1 MKKVTLALIILFH
14 VLTTKAQISH
24 GTWMLSSSSNLGFN
38 SYSVKS
44 TSSNPSVFLISTRAG
59 YFAADNFAVGLNL
72 SYLSISSGGTGS
84 ATNATTIGLFGRG
97 FLGKGV
103 FLGAGYS
110 SLSVSGASGDTY
122 TLFPLEFGYAGFINK
137 SFAIEPSLNYVA
149 TGDSDKGGVPL
160 LGLPS
165 SASSSIG
172 LNVAFTFYL
181 NRGDSESK

>member
-1 MKKVTLALIILFH
+1 MKKITLALFILLR
-14 VLTTKAQISH
+14 VTIVNAQISH

-44 TSSNPSVFLISTRAG
+44 SSTNPSVFSISTRAG
-59 YFAADNFAVGLNL
+59 YFAADNFAFGVNL
-72 SYLSISSGGTGS
+72 GFLSISSGGTGS
-84 ATNATTIGLFGRG
+84 ATNSTTIGLFGRG
-97 FLGKGV
+97 FLGKGL

-110 SLSVSGASGDTY
+110 SSTVSGANGQTY
-122 TLFPLEFGYAGFINK
+122 TLFPLEFGYAGFIAKN
-137 SFAIEPSLNYVA
+137 FAIEPSLNYVA
-149 TGDSDKGGVPL
+149 SGDSDKGGVPL

-181 NRGDSESK
+181 NRGDLESK